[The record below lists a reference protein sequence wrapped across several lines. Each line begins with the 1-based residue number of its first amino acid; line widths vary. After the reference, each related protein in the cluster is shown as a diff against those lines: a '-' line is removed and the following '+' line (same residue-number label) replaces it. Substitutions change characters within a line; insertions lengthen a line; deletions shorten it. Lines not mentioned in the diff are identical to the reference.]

1 MPIYEYVC
9 NKCQN
14 KFELMR
20 PISMSGEPADCP
32 SCKSKAK
39 RIMSRFMCITTNE
52 YGDPERLSG
61 AGPSGPTG
69 CAGCSSSSCDTCN
82 N

>member
-9 NKCQN
+9 NKCQH

-32 SCKSKAK
+32 SCKSTAK

>member
-9 NKCQN
+9 GKCKS

-20 PISMSGEPADCP
+20 PFSKSSEPADCP
-32 SCKSKAK
+32 SCKAKAE
-39 RIMSRFMCITTNE
+39 RVLSRFACFTAGE
-52 YGDPERLSG
+52 SGDIAPISG
-61 AGPSGPTG
+61 GGGG
-69 CAGCSSSSCDTCN
+69 CAGCSSSSCATCN

>member
-9 NKCQN
+9 GKCQN

-20 PISMSGEPADCP
+20 PFSKSSEPADCP
-32 SCKSKAK
+32 SCKGKAQ
-39 RIMSRFMCITTNE
+39 RVLSRFACFTASE
-52 YGDPERLSG
+52 SGDIAPISG
-61 AGPSGPTG
+61 AAG
-69 CAGCSSSSCDTCN
+69 CAGCTSSSCATCN

>member
-20 PISMSGEPADCP
+20 PFSKSSEPADCP

-39 RIMSRFMCITTNE
+39 RIMSRFTCMTTNE
-52 YGDPERLSG
+52 YGDPTPVSG
-61 AGPSGPTG
+61 GG